1 MDQTASLP
9 VGADMG
15 VWAANEVQ
23 KHEEVCGLRYEAI
36 AREQK
41 RLADLLEQSQRDAAA
56 ALLKSAADQG
66 VRIKAIEDKIS
77 GAVKWVMGIVA
88 SMSVALVLMFFQNN
102 QAQKSA
108 DESDKREMRARLS
121 LLTTQLQNVSLRGT
135 VVVSPA
141 GMQTTSVPQPDP
153 PAVD

>member
-1 MDQTASLP
+1 MDKTASLP

-56 ALLKSAADQG
+56 ALLKATADQG

-77 GAVKWVMGIVA
+77 GIAPSLTSAGKNKVKLFDPTLSREWLANGGKAILERKIAERRGQGVLK
-88 SMSVALVLMFFQNN
+88 LVP
-102 QAQKSA
+102 KSI
-108 DESDKREMRARLS
+108 
-121 LLTTQLQNVSLRGT
+121 
-135 VVVSPA
+135 
-141 GMQTTSVPQPDP
+141 
-153 PAVD
+153 